1 VINVIGEIIFFLQRL
16 NWLSAIDIL
25 IVTLIFLV
33 VILLLRETQGLVI
46 LRGVLLLV
54 LILGVFTNLEFLPA
68 FSWLV
73 RITLPALVVVVPV
86 IFAPEIRRALER
98 LGRASVLM
106 QSSGTQDEK
115 LQVVE
120 MIVRSAEELAENR
133 HGALMVLQRLDPLQE
148 YIETGVQLGAYLS
161 DKLLTQIFH
170 PNTPLHDG
178 AVIISGSRLLAAA
191 CVMPLATGSLQEFSA
206 RRQVGLRHR
215 AAIGISAAS
224 DAVAVVIS
232 EETGVISIAYGG
244 RLIRRVDTARL
255 RNILSALYHPTEDV
269 HGPIAWLNR
278 IFRPNKDRTL

>member
-1 VINVIGEIIFFLQRL
+1 MINVIGEIIFFLQRL

-269 HGPIAWLNR
+269 RGPIAWLNR